1 MSAIITTP
9 EDVQR
14 YVREAVTEAV
24 RSELPAL
31 VREATSKPML
41 SKDEVL
47 ALTGWKSRKLQYLR
61 DRREI
66 AFVQTGK
73 SIVYPRADL
82 LAYLECHRVLPRT
95 ASRGNR

>member
-1 MSAIITTP
+1 MSAIVTTP

-14 YVREAVTEAV
+14 YVREAVVEAV

-41 SKDEVL
+41 TGEEVL
-47 ALTGWKSRKLQYLR
+47 ALTGWKTRKLQYLR

-66 AFVQTGK
+66 AFVQTGR

-82 LAYLECHRVLPRT
+82 LAYLERHRIVPRT
-95 ASRGNR
+95 ASRDDR